1 MSASTE
7 KLLSSYKDYES
18 LVRDTGRD
26 PKEVEDQA
34 PELEGQ
40 RLRMCRLF
48 RNYLSHV
55 NDPGFLEPTAKMT
68 GFLARRVTELK
79 MAGDV
84 AKKHLKK
91 PAVAVISDN
100 MKLGEAVRQVLPLER
115 EPVVCQTRSGYVIYG
130 LFDLV
135 KAALDSPKSTKVSA
149 VTPKRVKPVFVR
161 PDTPVAELDPDRVTI
176 CTDDG
181 TEAGKLLGVVI
192 L

>member
-1 MSASTE
+1 MSGATE
-7 KLLSSYKDYES
+7 KLLNAYKDYES
-18 LVRDTGRD
+18 LVRDSGRD
-26 PKEVEDQA
+26 PKELEDQA

-84 AKKHLKK
+84 TKKHLKK
-91 PAVAVISDN
+91 PAVAVISDS
-100 MKLGEAVRQVLPLER
+100 MKLGEAVRQVLPLQR
-115 EPVVCQTRSGYVIYG
+115 EPVVCQTKGGYVVYG

-135 KAALDSPKSTKVSA
+135 KAALDSPKTAKVST
-149 VTPKRVKPVFVR
+149 VVPKRVKPVFVR
-161 PDTPVAELDPDRVTI
+161 PDVPVAELDPDRVMI

-181 TEAGKLLGVVI
+181 TETGKLLGVVI